1 MNSIVAQAISGVENA
16 NADVAMAFRN
26 LGGDGF
32 DVANYTLLKINS
44 IV

>member
-26 LGGDGF
+26 LGGDGV
-32 DVANYTLLKINS
+32 VANYTLLKINS